1 MRYAVICLVA
11 LVLGVP
17 AAATPQQGAPP
28 DSERRAP
35 ASYLFVPGDVID
47 VTVSSHM
54 GYDRTITIQPDGRIQ
69 FPGAGEI
76 VAAGLTPAQLEAR
89 LREGLNRELVDP
101 QVTVSL
107 KELNKGLLRR
117 VSVLGAVKTPGV
129 YELKQQSTLPEL
141 LASAGGPTPVADLR
155 RIMVTGAD
163 GRQKVVADLSGAART
178 GAASSPVTLEPG
190 DLILVP
196 EGAAPAVLVLGE
208 VLKPGSYELQGEM
221 RLLNAL
227 SLAGGPTP
235 RADLRRVT
243 LTHAGQ
249 AGQEVVDLEDL
260 LTKGQQE
267 NLTANVVLRPGD
279 TLVLPE
285 SDRKYYVLGEVNKP
299 EAYPLKPADHLLD
312 AITTAGGSTHEAD
325 LSQVTLIRKGAK
337 GQPVSRRVDLKQMM
351 KRGDMTRNETLR
363 EGDVIF
369 VPNRHPRRPI
379 TDYLGF
385 LSPFSTLLYVLK

>member
-17 AAATPQQGAPP
+17 AAATPQEGAPP
-28 DSERRAP
+28 ESQRPAP

-76 VAAGLTPAQLEAR
+76 VAAGLTPAQIETCFQ
-89 LREGLNRELVDP
+89 EGLNRELVDP

-107 KELNKGLLRR
+107 KELNKQSVRR
-117 VSVLGAVKTPGV
+117 ASVLGAVKTPGT

-155 RIMVTGAD
+155 RIMVTRAD
-163 GRQKVVADLSGAART
+163 GRQKVVGDLSGAART
-178 GAASSPVTLEPG
+178 SAFSSPVTLEPG

-196 EGAAPAVLVLGE
+196 EGAPAVLVLGE
-208 VLKPGSYELQGEM
+208 VVKSGSYELQGEM

-227 SLAGGPTP
+227 SLFCGPTP

-249 AGQEVVDLEDL
+249 AGQEVVDLQDL

-285 SDRKYYVLGEVNKP
+285 CDRKHYVLGEVNKP
-299 EAYPLKPADHLLD
+299 EACPLKPADHLLD

-325 LSQVTLIRKGAK
+325 LSKVTLIRKDAQ
-337 GQPVSRRVDLKQMM
+337 GQAVSRSVDLKQMM
-351 KRGDMTRNETLR
+351 KHGDMTRNETLR
-363 EGDVIF
+363 EGHVIF
-369 VPNRHPRRPI
+369 VPNRNPKRPL
-379 TDYLGF
+379 TDYFGF
-385 LSPFSTLLYVLK
+385 LSPLSTLLYVLK